1 MQQHGNQKSL
11 VAIEGWGIQR
21 RREKRGGRQGEDHTT
36 WQPKQSQ
43 SQSKGI
49 FLKRKKL
56 MWGKGGIKEEGKI
69 KGDEGE
75 DQTTWQPK

>member
-1 MQQHGNQKSL
+1 
-11 VAIEGWGIQR
+11 
-21 RREKRGGRQGEDHTT
+21 
-36 WQPKQSQ
+36 
-43 SQSKGI
+43 
-49 FLKRKKL
+49 